1 MPAVS
6 TGTRRRPATPTTPP
20 GCIRRTVPTM
30 SATEVREVVG
40 EAPVEALAEVL
51 NEHVEE
57 VEERLDDADL
67 LRPERDVC
75 PG

>member
-1 MPAVS
+1 
-6 TGTRRRPATPTTPP
+6 
-20 GCIRRTVPTM
+20 M
-30 SATEVREVVG
+30 SATEVREGVG